1 MRTKLLKIVFLA
13 VLIEPFSFK
22 LYNFSNS
29 DTVDWLEKI
38 ADTVIERNPDPGSY
52 EWNWGEGVLMYG
64 MWKAYESTGK
74 TEYYNYVKSYIDSY
88 VDEDGTVTAHI
99 DNTWYVNRVSP
110 AIILPYLYNKTK
122 DKKYLSAADTI
133 IDYLIN
139 SCPRTSD
146 GAFVHVN
153 DDELWVDTLYMA
165 TIFLALMGELK
176 NDYTMLNEAVNQ
188 ILLHANHLLDLEE
201 KLYYHGWDENGDR
214 TWADPVTHRS
224 PCLWSR
230 GNGWALLAILEVIEC
245 LPQGFPKKQLL
256 ISMVQDQIKRI
267 VYYQD
272 NETGMWYTI
281 IDKKGHYRNYLESSS
296 SAMFV
301 YGIRRAIERG
311 YISNEYMTVA
321 DNGNNGLNTKIKLD
335 KNNLAVI
342 SGSSCGTG
350 VADYN
355 YYVNVHTED
364 NLPWGIA
371 AFLMMKTY
379 YRPNN
384 NKPSA
389 VSDFRS
395 YRSGDSLSLT
405 WSAVTTDTC
414 GNPIEI
420 DHYTIHKSIDVRF
433 DPLTTETIGPIRE
446 TSYTDNSPGVVGDP
460 SVNYFYRIVAVKEN
474 GQTSKPSNITGEFD
488 YNLITTPST
497 DFNEIALPIMPENIS
512 TADDL
517 MNFIPGCNSV
527 ARWNAQIQGYEQYIP
542 ELSFTNFDVKPG
554 YPYYVN
560 VTQNVVVT
568 LTGEVKT
575 PSFDLVTTPTTDF
588 NEIMLT
594 LDKANILTAS
604 SLMSDIP
611 GCNSVARWN
620 AQIQGYEQ
628 YIPELPFTNFNVKP
642 GYPYYV
648 NVTQNATWPDGDGSQ
663 KRVLGSTVLS
673 ATSKTPHLVWGRV
686 RTDVD
691 IGGFTSYINSHDS
704 DILSHVSP
712 GCFLRDGY
720 WAVQCGNFN
729 SHWIPGDVLT
739 VEFENKEGIRIS
751 TAKITLSDNGY
762 DEIVDLIHKKKIIRI
777 H

>member
-1 MRTKLLKIVFLA
+1 MINKKIKIFIISGCLTIITNICYSFSWKFVVYGDTRTNDNYHREVLQSIINNTPDFKFIINTGDVVADGRILTNWEIWQSACNDILGGTGQNQTPPLYLVCPGNHEELISSEGLA
-13 VLIEPFSFK
+13 
-22 LYNFSNS
+22 
-29 DTVDWLEKI
+29 
-38 ADTVIERNPDPGSY
+38 
-52 EWNWGEGVLMYG
+52 NW
-64 MWKAYESTGK
+64 
-74 TEYYNYVKSYIDSY
+74 
-88 VDEDGTVTAHI
+88 
-99 DNTWYVNRVSP
+99 
-110 AIILPYLYNKTK
+110 
-122 DKKYLSAADTI
+122 KKYLYGQVQQFGNDGRYFVL
-133 IDYLIN
+133 DYKN
-139 SCPRTSD
+139 SR
-146 GAFVHVN
+146 F
-153 DDELWVDTLYMA
+153 
-165 TIFLALMGELK
+165 IFLDSNISTLSEPQYSMFI
-176 NDYTMLNEAVNQ
+176 DAV
-188 ILLHANHLLDLEE
+188 
-201 KLYYHGWDENGDR
+201 
-214 TWADPVTHRS
+214 S
-224 PCLWSR
+224 
-230 GNGWALLAILEVIEC
+230 
-245 LPQGFPKKQLL
+245 
-256 ISMVQDQIKRI
+256 
-267 VYYQD
+267 
-272 NETGMWYTI
+272 
-281 IDKKGHYRNYLESSS
+281 
-296 SAMFV
+296 
-301 YGIRRAIERG
+301 
-311 YISNEYMTVA
+311 
-321 DNGNNGLNTKIKLD
+321 
-335 KNNLAVI
+335 
-342 SGSSCGTG
+342 
-350 VADYN
+350 
-355 YYVNVHTED
+355 
-364 NLPWGIA
+364 
-371 AFLMMKTY
+371 
-379 YRPNN
+379 NN
-384 NKPSA
+384 NKTWLFTVWHHPIFDFSERIKKYEDA
-389 VSDFRS
+389 IHDNWGVAMYQNGGDIMFTGHAHFYVRTKKLQLNGNKNPPIDPENGTVQIVAGTGGAPLISVSPDNDGNGYMVESYISDYGYCEVEVNDNSLHLTFYLRDGSIFDKTTYTANKKKHFPPESVSDFIS

-497 DFNEIALPIMPENIS
+497 DFNEIALPIMPKNIS

-751 TAKITLSDNGY
+751 TAKITLSDMGY
-762 DEIVDLIHKKKIIRI
+762 DKVIDIIPNE
-777 H
+777 